1 MSDTRNFAQEA
12 LLADLVAGRTVADVF
27 GLAKV
32 HAEEATFASAE
43 DEAEYREA
51 HDLDPREQA
60 DENMR
65 ESEEIEFLENLL
77 TKMYYNA
84 TAGFIVEFVEERMHL
99 LSPNHPVLAEDDTG
113 EIDWSRWNGS
123 TSSFE
128 DPNQ

>member
-43 DEAEYREA
+43 DEAEYA
-51 HDLDPREQA
+51 DAMAMA